1 MKKLVPTVALTALAL
16 TASTAALAQTT
27 GAAPAKPTVI
37 LIHGAF
43 GDPESWDKVI
53 PLLQKQG
60 VPVVSVSIPLTSL
73 ADDASATQRAI
84 DRVAGPVVLVGH
96 SWGGTVITE
105 AGNDPK
111 VRALVYVAAFA
122 NRPGES
128 VADMSKGF
136 PQALGLSALEVD
148 GQGYARMS
156 DTGFAK
162 FFAPGATQAERGLM
176 SAVQGPINTAS
187 FGQPVTHAGWQGKP
201 SWFALTTHDQMIVPA
216 MQEAMAKQIGA
227 HVTRIAG
234 DHGAMVSHPTEVAD
248 VILAAEAA
256 VD

>member
-1 MKKLVPTVALTALAL
+1 MKKLGSTVALAALAL
-16 TASTAALAQTT
+16 TAGTSAMAQTT
-27 GAAPAKPTVI
+27 GAVPAKPTVI
-37 LIHGAF
+37 LVHGAF

-53 PLLQKQG
+53 PILQKQG

-73 ADDASATQRAI
+73 ADDAAATQRAI

-105 AGNDPK
+105 AGADPK
-111 VRALVYVAAFA
+111 VRALVYVAGFA

-136 PQALGLSALEVD
+136 PQAPGLSALEVD
-148 GQGYARMS
+148 GKGYARMS

-162 FFAPGATQAERGLM
+162 FFAPSATPAERRLM
-176 SAVQGPINTAS
+176 SAVQGPINAAA

-201 SWFALTTHDQMIVPA
+201 SWFALTTQDQMIVPA

-227 HVTRIAG
+227 HVTRITG
-234 DHGAMVSHPTEVAD
+234 DHAAMVSHAAEVAQ